1 MSTTT
6 ASKRKRKVQ
15 RGKSTLVL
23 SSHRSPAGLATFF
36 LVSFQVVFWFA
47 SCFSGF
53 FPGCFRV
60 CQSFPCFL
68 PDRFLVSYRRF
79 SASIL
84 SGNCRH
90 LLESWCVLKG
100 SQTSFTAMASNQ

>member
-6 ASKRKRKVQ
+6 ASKRERKAQ

-23 SSHRSPAGLATFF
+23 SSHRSPAGLAIFF

-53 FPGCFRV
+53 FPGCFLV
-60 CQSFPCFL
+60 CQLFFRFPARSFPGFL
-68 PDRFLVSYRRF
+68 PLVFCFYPVWE
-79 SASIL
+79 L
-84 SGNCRH
+84 S
-90 LLESWCVLKG
+90 SFVTVLVC
-100 SQTSFTAMASNQ
+100 S